1 MLASPTSIDIP
12 ALKARHPLG
21 DTVEAAGVKLRGSG
35 RVRQG
40 LCPFHKEAEPSFT
53 VYSDSQRFYC
63 FSCGLGGDVLDFLQR
78 SENLSFP
85 EAVRRL
91 GGTGEFLPRA
101 LKRTTAAQRPQPAAP
116 PPRNP
121 TLLTAAARY
130 YSRQLRL
137 SPEARRYLAS
147 RGIGYAAAL
156 RLGLGFSSGRGL
168 MQALEPDGFT
178 EMQLEDSGLFSSK
191 GAERFSGMVVVPETT
206 GGLVRWLA
214 GRAIHPDARPR
225 FQSLPGPK
233 PVLGLGRLGPSPPWV
248 VVAEGLFDWLTLSG
262 WSIPAVGALGTHGLE
277 RVASALRG
285 CPRVFLAFDS
295 DAPGSEA
302 AGKLAAL
309 LGPRAAVVTLPR
321 DIADVAELGTHP
333 HGRALFLRLLARAA
347 GSAR

>member
-1 MLASPTSIDIP
+1 MLASHTSIDIP

-40 LCPFHKEAEPSFT
+40 LCPFHLEDEGSFT

-63 FSCGLGGDVLDFLQR
+63 FGCGEGGDVIDFIR
-78 SENLSFP
+78 RTENLTLP
-85 EAVRRL
+85 DALRRL
-91 GGTGEFLPRA
+91 DGGFGQTFKAAALPAKPPRR
-101 LKRTTAAQRPQPAAP
+101 KPDAP

-137 SPEARRYLAS
+137 SSEARRYLAS

-168 MQALEPDGFT
+168 MQALEPGGFSKK
-178 EMQLEDSGLFSSK
+178 QLEDSGLFSSK
-191 GAERFSGMVVVPETT
+191 GGERFAGMVVVPEIS

-214 GRAIHPDARPR
+214 GRATDPNARPR

-233 PVLGLGRLGPSPPWV
+233 PVLGLGRLGPIPQWV
-248 VVAEGLFDWLTLSG
+248 VVTEGLFDWLTLSG
-262 WSIPAVGALGTHGLE
+262 WDIPTVAALGTHGLE

-285 CPRVFLAFDS
+285 CPRVFLAFDN
-295 DAPGSEA
+295 DASGRKA

-321 DIADVAELGTHP
+321 GVADVAELGTHP
-333 HGRALFLRLLARAA
+333 HGRALFLRLLTRAA

>member
-1 MLASPTSIDIP
+1 MLASHASIDIP

-40 LCPFHKEAEPSFT
+40 LCPFHQEDEASFT
-53 VYSDSQRFYC
+53 VYSDSERWYC
-63 FSCGLGGDVLDFLQR
+63 FGCGLGGDVLDFIQR
-78 SENLSFP
+78 VENLSLP
-85 EAVRRL
+85 EAIRRL
-91 GGTGEFLPRA
+91 EGTGELVPRA
-101 LKRTTAAQRPQPAAP
+101 LKHTTAAQRPRSAAP

-156 RLGLGFSSGRGL
+156 RLGLGFSSGRDL
-168 MQALEPDGFT
+168 MQALEFGGFT
-178 EMQLEDSGLFSSK
+178 EKQLEDSGLFSSK
-191 GAERFSGMVVVPETT
+191 GTERFAGMVVVPEIS

-214 GRAIHPDARPR
+214 GRAIDPNSRPR

-233 PVLGLGRLGPSPPWV
+233 PVLGLGRIAAAPPWAV
-248 VVAEGLFDWLTLSG
+248 VTEGLFDWLALSG
-262 WSIPAVGALGTHGLE
+262 WGIPAVAALGTHGLE
-277 RVASALRG
+277 RVASGLRG
-285 CPRVFLAFDS
+285 CPRVLLAFDN
-295 DAPGSEA
+295 DAPGREA
-302 AGKLAAL
+302 AGKLAGL
-309 LGPRAAVVTLPR
+309 LGPRAAVVTLPE
-321 DIADVAELGTHP
+321 DVADVSELGIHP
-333 HGRALFLRLLARAA
+333 QGRTLFLRLLTRAA

>member
-1 MLASPTSIDIP
+1 MLASHTSIDIP

-40 LCPFHKEAEPSFT
+40 LCPFHLEDEGSFT

-63 FSCGLGGDVLDFLQR
+63 FGCGSGGDVLDFIR
-78 SENLSFP
+78 RTENLTLP
-85 EAVRRL
+85 EALRRL
-91 GGTGEFLPRA
+91 DGGIGLTSNAAARPAKPPRRNA
-101 LKRTTAAQRPQPAAP
+101 AAP

-156 RLGLGFSSGRGL
+156 RLGLGYSSGRGL
-168 MQALEPDGFT
+168 MKALETGGFT
-178 EMQLEDSGLFSSK
+178 EKQLEDSGLFSSK
-191 GAERFSGMVVVPETT
+191 GAERFSGMVVVPETS

-214 GRAIHPDARPR
+214 GRALHTNSRPR

-233 PVLGLGRLGPSPPWV
+233 PVLGLGRLGPTPQWV
-248 VVAEGLFDWLTLSG
+248 VVTEGLFDWLTLSG
-262 WSIPAVGALGTHGLE
+262 WGIPAVGALGTHGLE
-277 RVASALRG
+277 RIDSALRG
-285 CPRVFLAFDS
+285 CPRVLLAFDN
-295 DAPGSEA
+295 DAPGREA

-321 DIADVAELGTHP
+321 GVADVAELGIHP
-333 HGRALFLRLLARAA
+333 QGRTLFLRRLARAA
-347 GSAR
+347 GSGR